1 MKKIMVV
8 FAVLSLS
15 ACSSMK
21 YTTGVEFNAP
31 KFGADTVSAPD
42 WYTTKG
48 EDGNAIYGVASEL
61 STDMQFAVDKA
72 MMSAKRELA
81 SNFSS
86 HIDSLMKDYSAQAGG
101 NDSIVLQE
109 INRTTKLTISR
120 VNLIGV
126 QRTNFRVDREGN
138 GYRAYVKVRYSAD
151 DSNKILLDEIRRNQ
165 KLNHKFE
172 SSKAFKELEDSV
184 KPKEEVTIKP
194 KEQDPVKPKSAEVGV
209 LDLIDVENEEYKK
222 RRAEALDKPG
232 AVHGRVTL
240 R

>member
-1 MKKIMVV
+1 
-8 FAVLSLS
+8 
-15 ACSSMK
+15 
-21 YTTGVEFNAP
+21 
-31 KFGADTVSAPD
+31 
-42 WYTTKG
+42 
-48 EDGNAIYGVASEL
+48 
-61 STDMQFAVDKA
+61 MQFAVDKA

-109 INRTTKLTISR
+109 INRTTKLTINR

-194 KEQDPVKPKSAEVGV
+194 KSAEVGV

>member
-1 MKKIMVV
+1 
-8 FAVLSLS
+8 
-15 ACSSMK
+15 
-21 YTTGVEFNAP
+21 
-31 KFGADTVSAPD
+31 
-42 WYTTKG
+42 
-48 EDGNAIYGVASEL
+48 
-61 STDMQFAVDKA
+61 
-72 MMSAKRELA
+72 
-81 SNFSS
+81 
-86 HIDSLMKDYSAQAGG
+86 MKDYSAQAGG

-194 KEQDPVKPKSAEVGV
+194 KEQDPVKPKSAEISV
-209 LDLIDVENEEYKK
+209 LDLIDVENEDYKK